1 LSLHGKRVGLGLTGS
16 HCTLERVFPQIER
29 LVAEGAQVLPV
40 VSETVATTETRF
52 GSPEQWLNRL
62 LEVTG
67 TRPLR
72 RIVEVE
78 PIGPE
83 KLLDVMVVAPCTGN
97 TLAKLANGITDSPI
111 LMACKAQLRNLR
123 PVVLAVSTNDGLS
136 GNARNI
142 GTLLN
147 TRNIY
152 FVPFGQ
158 DNPDAKPNSLD
169 SDLELLLPTVEA
181 ALAGRQIQP
190 ILVQRAESPRTILK
204 ARTTKR

>member
-1 LSLHGKRVGLGLTGS
+1 VGFALTGS
-16 HCTLERVFPQIER
+16 HCTLERIFPQLER
-29 LVAEGAQVLPV
+29 LVAEGAAVLPI

-67 TRPLR
+67 ARPLR

-78 PIGPE
+78 PIGPQR
-83 KLLDVMVVAPCTGN
+83 LLDVMVVAPCTGN
-97 TLAKLANGITDSPI
+97 TLAKLAHGISDTPVV
-111 LMACKAQLRNLR
+111 MACKAQLRNLR
-123 PVVLAVSTNDGLS
+123 PVVLGISTNDGLS

-169 SDLELLLPTVEA
+169 SDLELLVPTIEA

-190 ILVQRAESPRTILK
+190 ILSQRGNPPDKRTV
-204 ARTTKR
+204 RR